1 LDDKAF
7 EDMPKEIQNEIES
20 SWNKIIDMELDKK
33 YFTKS
38 RDEKMIQAC
47 CWEIKNEKIIKIDK
61 FTAR

>member
-1 LDDKAF
+1 
-7 EDMPKEIQNEIES
+7 MPKEIQNEIES

-47 CWEIKNEKIIKIDK
+47 CWEIKNEEIIKIDK